1 MLKKP
6 PISVIFFI
14 NTVQIIAQDAI
25 YPWEKTR
32 GDKGRKGNKV
42 PDDSIGQIVLDLVI
56 VFVFILINAFFSAVE
71 MAVISLNDAKIKKQA
86 EDGNKKARRV
96 LRFIEN
102 PSTFLATIQVGVTL
116 AGFLSSAFA
125 ADKFSGRL
133 TYWLDPNGKYSFLG
147 TVCTVV
153 VTVILSYFSLV
164 LGELVP
170 KRIAQNNSEKLAFRS
185 ATIVRTFG
193 TIMKPFIKFLT
204 LSTNGVLR
212 LLHIDPDV
220 KETNVTEEEI
230 RMMVDVGSEEGSIE
244 DAEKQMIQNIFEFN
258 DKDVVE
264 IMTHRKKIVSLP
276 IDATYEEVMD
286 VARNEKYTRIPVYK
300 ETIDEIVGI
309 LHIKDLLGLT
319 KEETEHGKFSLEKIM
334 REPLFVHE
342 TKKISSL
349 FHEMKKGHMQL
360 AVIVD
365 EYGGTMGIATI
376 EDMLEEIVGNITD
389 EFDDEEQQLLK
400 MNDGGFLVSG
410 DMTLSDLED
419 QIGVELDSEDYD
431 TIAGLALGLIDR
443 VPEHGETPEVQYKNV
458 KIKVVQ
464 VEENWISKLLL
475 HVIPEEPKTDDEEE
489 EE

>member
-1 MLKKP
+1 MP
-6 PISVIFFI
+6 
-14 NTVQIIAQDAI
+14 
-25 YPWEKTR
+25 E
-32 GDKGRKGNKV
+32 
-42 PDDSIGQIVLDLVI
+42 DSIGAIVFDLVI
-56 VFVFILINAFFSAVE
+56 VLIFILINAFFSAAE
-71 MAVISLNDAKIKKQA
+71 MAVISLNDAKVKKQA
-86 EDGNKKARRV
+86 EDGNRKAKRI
-96 LRFIEN
+96 LKFIEN
-102 PSTFLATIQVGVTL
+102 PATFLATIQVGVTL

-133 TYWLDPNGKYSFLG
+133 TAWLDPNGKYSFLG

-153 VTVILSYFSLV
+153 VTFILSYFSLV

-170 KRIAQNNSEKLAFRS
+170 KRIAQNNAEKLAFGS
-185 ATIVRTFG
+185 SSIVRAFG
-193 TIMKPFIKFLT
+193 TIMKPFVGFLT
-204 LSTNGVLR
+204 LSTNAVLR

-244 DAEKQMIQNIFEFN
+244 DEEKQMIQNIFEFN

-276 IDATYEEVMD
+276 IEATYEEVMD
-286 VARNEKYTRIPVYK
+286 IATHEKYTRIPVYR
-300 ETIDEIVGI
+300 ETIDEVVGI
-309 LHIKDLLGLT
+309 LHIKDLLGIP
-319 KEETEHGKFSLEKIM
+319 KEETVDGKFSLEKIM
-334 REPLFVHE
+334 RPPLFVHE

-376 EDMLEEIVGNITD
+376 EDILEEIVGNISD
-389 EFDDEEQQLLK
+389 EFDEEETQLLE

-410 DMTLSDLED
+410 DMTLSDLEAR
-419 QIGVELDSEDYD
+419 IGVDLDSEDYD
-431 TIAGLALGLIDR
+431 TIAGLTLGLLDR
-443 VPEHGETPEVQYKNV
+443 VPDHGETPEVQYKNV
-458 KIKVVQ
+458 KIKVIQ

-475 HVIPEEPKTDDEEE
+475 HVIPEEPDEDEEE
-489 EE
+489 KEEKED